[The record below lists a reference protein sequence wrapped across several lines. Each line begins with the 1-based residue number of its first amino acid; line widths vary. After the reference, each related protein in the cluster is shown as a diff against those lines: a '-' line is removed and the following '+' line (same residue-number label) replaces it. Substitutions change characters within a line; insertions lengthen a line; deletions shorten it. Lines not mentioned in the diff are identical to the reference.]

1 MNLEQMLVRSGEF
14 DDEIFRLLDPGS
26 YQLANGDARIRVS
39 ASAASLSVDHC
50 RAVRLLI
57 ANDIIPSGAA
67 VMRLQFEALTRA
79 VWLLFA
85 ADDASVAVAD
95 APLDAESQKRA
106 SKLPGASPMLAELAR
121 SPAPGAAAP
130 TAMLGRFKEMQWA
143 ALNSFVHGGIHPLRR
158 QSDGYPERM
167 VVQLLECSNALL
179 SMSGMMLAILT
190 GSTVLSAR
198 MNRVHVGFED
208 CLTPILPSY

>member
-1 MNLEQMLVRSGEF
+1 MNVQQMLLRSGEF
-14 DDEIFRLLDPGS
+14 DEAIFRLLDPDS
-26 YQLANGDARIRVS
+26 YLLANADARIRVS

-57 ANDIIPSGAA
+57 AAEIIPSSAA

-85 ADDASVAVAD
+85 ADDASVAIAD
-95 APLDAESQKRA
+95 APLDEGSQKLA
-106 SKLPGASPMLAELAR
+106 SRLPSASPMLAALAK

-158 QSDGYPERM
+158 QSEGYPERM

-190 GSTVLSAR
+190 GNSVLSAR

-208 CLTPILPSY
+208 CLTPILHSY